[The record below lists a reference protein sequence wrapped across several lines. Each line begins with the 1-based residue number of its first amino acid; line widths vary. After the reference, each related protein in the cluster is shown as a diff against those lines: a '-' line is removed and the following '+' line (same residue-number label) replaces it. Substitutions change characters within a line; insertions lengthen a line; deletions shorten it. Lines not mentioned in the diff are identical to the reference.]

1 MEAGKKG
8 KRVIMMEKFEHG
20 GNVYTARKNGEA
32 WLDFSANVN
41 PQGLSPAVYQA
52 ISLAVHEVI
61 HYPDPDAA
69 ELKKAISESYNVSE
83 KEIVLGNGAAELF
96 YLFLQTVRPRNV
108 LLPVPSFS
116 EYERAALAA
125 RAKVNLF
132 HLDPEDDFRI
142 DWDSFM
148 GALAVTDCIILGN
161 PNNPTGSLITRNEVV
176 HLLEEMRGGHQWLV
190 VDESFLDF
198 LPYDSRYTV
207 RDLVTEYPNL
217 FVIQSMTKFYA
228 LPGLR
233 LGFGTACPKL
243 AQRLN
248 AGKDVWNVNLLAQKA
263 GVAALND
270 KDYQQQSKK
279 FIAEEMQ
286 RFYERIDGCRG
297 IRAYRPSVNF
307 MLLDIRGTGLTSREF
322 TQKLRDKGILVR
334 DCANYL
340 GLDGESYV
348 RIAVRQPAENE
359 QLLAALEEL

>member
-1 MEAGKKG
+1 M
-8 KRVIMMEKFEHG
+8 INKFEHG
-20 GNVYTARKNGEA
+20 GNIYAARDNGEA

-41 PQGLSPAVYQA
+41 PLGLSSAVYQSV
-52 ISLAVHEVI
+52 SLGIKDVV
-61 HYPDPDAA
+61 HYPDPKAT
-69 ELKKAISESYNVSE
+69 ELKEAIEACYNVPSYE
-83 KEIVLGNGAAELF
+83 LVLGNGASELF

-125 RAKVNLF
+125 RAKVNCF
-132 HLDPEDDFRI
+132 QMDPDDNFRI

-148 GALAVTDCIILGN
+148 GALAVADCIILGN
-161 PNNPTGSLITRNEVV
+161 PNNPTGSLITRNELV
-176 HLLEEMRGGHQWLV
+176 HLLDEMRGGHQWLV

-207 RDLVTEYPNL
+207 RDLVEEYPNL
-217 FVIQSMTKFYA
+217 FVIQSLTKFYA

-233 LGFGTACPKL
+233 LGFGVACPML
-243 AQRLN
+243 AKKLN

-270 KDYQQQSKK
+270 KEYQQHSRK
-279 FIAEEMQ
+279 FIAEERQ
-286 RFYERIDGCRG
+286 RFFERINGRKG
-297 IRAYRPSVNF
+297 IRAYQPSVNF
-307 MLLDIRGTGLTSREF
+307 MLLDVRGTGLTSSEF
-322 TQKLRDKGILVR
+322 TQRLREKGILVR

-348 RIAVRQPAENE
+348 RVAIRQSAENDR
-359 QLLAALEEL
+359 LIDALEEL